1 MRPGFPCFLCR
12 AHVGLASEARTL
24 RYTSGQLVT
33 VAPGQLSVI
42 SGYWTEV
49 GEDTLSSD
57 EGAAHSSPPTES
69 AVRRWIEGPATSASP
84 PALPQRE
91 ERAQAREQVGPV
103 GAQSFWTVSSER
115 EQLEERARASARV
128 ERAGPA
134 RALGLATAR
143 APGLVPVPRVR
154 PEEHLPY
161 TDSQRVALSGGR
173 SWSPTSG
180 LSASAGAATGVTT
193 PTRGSD
199 YSGGLRPTD
208 GPAVFGR
215 CSTTGISLAPHGRDV
230 YGHPLL
236 FPIPEY
242 ILSADTAGDYRR
254 STGWVCH
261 TGWCEIIICECGQP
275 PCLNCGGD
283 PGSCWHCALRIGF
296 PFVPNPDPDAVPSVS
311 NTWCEC
317 GCQPWDASP

>member
-1 MRPGFPCFLCR
+1 MVTRSRRLTAWVWLEYQSTKPVPNKR
-12 AHVGLASEARTL
+12 ALL
-24 RYTSGQLVT
+24 YTAGAIQRSS
-33 VAPGQLSVI
+33 VAQ
-42 SGYWTEV
+42 
-49 GEDTLSSD
+49 
-57 EGAAHSSPPTES
+57 
-69 AVRRWIEGPATSASP
+69 PATAASA

-180 LSASAGAATGVTT
+180 LSSSAGAATGVTT
-193 PTRGSD
+193 PTCGSD

-208 GPAVFGR
+208 GPAAFGR

-230 YGHPLL
+230 HGHPLL

-242 ILSADTAGDYRR
+242 ILAASAAGDYRR
-254 STGWVCH
+254 GTGWVCN
-261 TGWCEIIICECGQP
+261 TGWCEVVICECSQP
-275 PCLNCGGD
+275 PRLNCGGD
-283 PGSCWHCALRIGF
+283 PGSCWHCALVTLRIGF
-296 PFVPNPDPDAVPSVS
+296 PFVPDPDAVPSVVD
-311 NTWCEC
+311 TGCGC

>member
-1 MRPGFPCFLCR
+1 M
-12 AHVGLASEARTL
+12 
-24 RYTSGQLVT
+24 
-33 VAPGQLSVI
+33 
-42 SGYWTEV
+42 
-49 GEDTLSSD
+49 
-57 EGAAHSSPPTES
+57 
-69 AVRRWIEGPATSASP
+69 
-84 PALPQRE
+84 
-91 ERAQAREQVGPV
+91 
-103 GAQSFWTVSSER
+103 
-115 EQLEERARASARV
+115 

-143 APGLVPVPRVR
+143 APGPVPVPPV
-154 PEEHLPY
+154 PVP
-161 TDSQRVALSGGR
+161 
-173 SWSPTSG
+173 P

-296 PFVPNPDPDAVPSVS
+296 PFVPNPDPDAVPSVA

>member
-1 MRPGFPCFLCR
+1 VTDSEYEHASALRTAPSIFTGYGVSHCDTCRERLVRPGFPCFLCR
-12 AHVGLASEARTL
+12 SHVGLASEARTL

-57 EGAAHSSPPTES
+57 EGAAHSSPPADS
-69 AVRRWIEGPATSASP
+69 AAVPATAASAS
-84 PALPQRE
+84 ALPQRE

-103 GAQSFWTVSSER
+103 DE
-115 EQLEERARASARV
+115 
-128 ERAGPA
+128 
-134 RALGLATAR
+134 AR
-143 APGLVPVPRVR
+143 APGLVPVPPV
-154 PEEHLPY
+154 PVP
-161 TDSQRVALSGGR
+161 
-173 SWSPTSG
+173 P

-208 GPAVFGR
+208 GPAAFGR

-230 YGHPLL
+230 HGHPLL

-242 ILSADTAGDYRR
+242 ILSADAAGDYRR
-254 STGWVCH
+254 GTGWVCH

-296 PFVPNPDPDAVPSVS
+296 PFVPNPDPDAVPSVA
-311 NTWCEC
+311 NTGCEC